1 MMVIRNIIRY
11 LQQEDEL
18 LVTRLGK
25 FQKKEIPSTI
35 QEGQILPPKVIVEFE
50 MNEEQ
55 TGFPIVDHISKW
67 EFIRLLDADEA
78 VNNWVSELKNA
89 LQENKEIEYENFGT
103 FRLDES
109 KVIRFESAVIK
120 ELNEH
125 FYGMEPLKLE
135 EQAVVEREGVVV
147 SEEPESVLPPDIL
160 ISKEE
165 EKEEI
170 EAEIPEET
178 ATEPI
183 VEEVEEPIDEPIEEP
198 VEEVV
203 EVVVEAPVEEA
214 EEIVEKVEEE
224 IEEEF
229 EEDKIV
235 DNEEELIE
243 DEAFEQPPKKRRKRR
258 VFWNLLFIFIIL
270 GTLAL
275 LLFLFKDE
283 IQRYIIEP
291 RQAAKEVQMPTTEP
305 TEDQDF
311 YTDYQD
317 VEEDSTELDELTETE
332 TDSGTETAVQPETS
346 VAKAPG
352 SYPVIR
358 KESGKF
364 YAIAG
369 SLLSEQDAIKH
380 IKEKNLDRY
389 NPSIVH
395 ADSRYRVCIGI
406 FNTEEEAF
414 QFAKKINSSYW
425 VLK

>member
-1 MMVIRNIIRY
+1 MTKRN
-11 LQQEDEL
+11 L
-18 LVTRLGK
+18 LRMKHLSSLRK
-25 FQKKEIPSTI
+25 EKK
-35 QEGQILPPKVIVEFE
+35 K
-50 MNEEQ
+50 
-55 TGFPIVDHISKW
+55 
-67 EFIRLLDADEA
+67 
-78 VNNWVSELKNA
+78 
-89 LQENKEIEYENFGT
+89 
-103 FRLDES
+103 
-109 KVIRFESAVIK
+109 
-120 ELNEH
+120 
-125 FYGMEPLKLE
+125 
-135 EQAVVEREGVVV
+135 
-147 SEEPESVLPPDIL
+147 ESVL
-160 ISKEE
+160 
-165 EKEEI
+165 
-170 EAEIPEET
+170 
-178 ATEPI
+178 
-183 VEEVEEPIDEPIEEP
+183 
-198 VEEVV
+198 
-203 EVVVEAPVEEA
+203 
-214 EEIVEKVEEE
+214 
-224 IEEEF
+224 EF
-229 EEDKIV
+229 T
-235 DNEEELIE
+235 
-243 DEAFEQPPKKRRKRR
+243 
-258 VFWNLLFIFIIL
+258 FIFIIL

>member
-78 VNNWVSELKNA
+78 VNNWVSELKKA

-165 EKEEI
+165 EKKEI

-183 VEEVEEPIDEPIEEP
+183 VEEVEEPI
-198 VEEVV
+198 VESI
-203 EVVVEAPVEEA
+203 EAPVEEA

-229 EEDKIV
+229 EEGELEEV
-235 DNEEELIE
+235 EEEVEEEI
-243 DEAFEQPPKKRRKRR
+243 FFKPPKKRKRILE
-258 VFWNLLFIFIIL
+258 NLLFIIIIL
-270 GTLAL
+270 VTLAVLL
-275 LLFLFKDE
+275 LLFKDHLYHHF
-283 IQRYIIEP
+283 IRP
-291 RQAAKEVQMPTTEP
+291 KQATKEMQTPVTEA
-305 TEDQDF
+305 TGDQDL
-311 YTDYQD
+311 YVDYQD
-317 VEEDSTELDELTETE
+317 VEEDSTELDQLTETE
-332 TDSGTETAVQPETS
+332 AVGGTEAAVQPETS
-346 VAKAPG
+346 VAKTPDG
-352 SYPVIR
+352 YPVIR

-406 FNTEEEAF
+406 FKTEEEAF

>member
-35 QEGQILPPKVIVEFE
+35 QEGEILPPKVIIEFE

-78 VNNWVSELKNA
+78 VNNWVSELKKA

-170 EAEIPEET
+170 EVEIPEET

-183 VEEVEEPIDEPIEEP
+183 VEEVEEPIVESIEETVEEP

-203 EVVVEAPVEEA
+203 EM
-214 EEIVEKVEEE
+214 VEEE
-224 IEEEF
+224 IEEKF
-229 EEDKIV
+229 EEEVLEDI
-235 DNEEELIE
+235 EEEVEEEI
-243 DEAFEQPPKKRRKRR
+243 FYKPPRKRKR
-258 VFWNLLFIFIIL
+258 ILGNLLFIFIIL
-270 GTLAL
+270 LTLAVLL
-275 LLFLFKDE
+275 LLFKDHL
-283 IQRYIIEP
+283 YHHFVKP
-291 RQAAKEVQMPTTEP
+291 KQATEEVQTPATEP
-305 TEDQDF
+305 TGDQDL
-311 YTDYQD
+311 YADYQD
-317 VEEDSTELDELTETE
+317 NEEDSTELDQLTETE
-332 TDSGTETAVQPETS
+332 AVGGTEAAVQPETS
-346 VAKAPG
+346 VAKTPDG
-352 SYPVIR
+352 YPVIR

-406 FNTEEEAF
+406 FKTEEEAF